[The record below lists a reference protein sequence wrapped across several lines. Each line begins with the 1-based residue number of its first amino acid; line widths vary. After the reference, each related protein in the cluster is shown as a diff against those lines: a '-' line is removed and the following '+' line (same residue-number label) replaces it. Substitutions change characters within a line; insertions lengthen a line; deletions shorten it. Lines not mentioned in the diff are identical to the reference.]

1 MAVLVPDDLWDM
13 NSSGI
18 VTVGQQTYIIAVYTQ
33 EQSSGDGQAIV
44 QHLCSTVASL
54 LT

>member
-1 MAVLVPDDLWDM
+1 M

-33 EQSSGDGQAIV
+33 DQSSLDDEQAIV
-44 QHLCSTVASL
+44 QHLCGTVASL